1 MKKYIKNT
9 FVNGKQKYGVN
20 TEVSAEDMVAN
31 FAQLHFLKQ
40 SGEDITLESKVN
52 DEFETIMYIV
62 TRKMESGKV
71 VVHTYDIV
79 EC

>member
-9 FVNGKQKYGVN
+9 FVNGEQKFGVN

-40 SGEDITLESKVN
+40 SGEDIKLDRELNEEYEVSR
-52 DEFETIMYIV
+52 YIV
-62 TRKMESGKV
+62 TRKMDDKT